1 MFRVEGI
8 TLTIEN
14 QDGMEPGLIRERSKG
29 HAPSTSRVV
38 TARKEVATHLCTRK
52 ALLARCSSHPHS
64 DNVQAGHTAILKLGR
79 SSCTKTAPS
88 RAQMTK
94 GLKV

>member
-1 MFRVEGI
+1 
-8 TLTIEN
+8 
-14 QDGMEPGLIRERSKG
+14 MEPGFIGERSKG

-38 TARKEVATHLCTRK
+38 TARKEVARKEVATHLCTSE
-52 ALLARCSSHPHS
+52 AVLARCSSHPHS

-88 RAQMTK
+88 RAQMAK